1 MKKIIAIALTLMML
15 CGAVTAFADTELV
28 TPSKTTEDLT
38 TIESTVENPVAGK
51 TVTVA
56 AAEDQ
61 TVAEAELE
69 KAAAAGTVEAYFGE
83 EATKAIQAI
92 LGEGAEISLDEFMVV
107 TVEGYA
113 DEMGNVTVTAKF
125 PTAYAEGEKVAVLI
139 GTFDA
144 EKNLTWNVVEGVGQ
158 KDGSVQ
164 YVVDAATMALIQ
176 NGEALVAVCS
186 K

>member
-1 MKKIIAIALTLMML
+1 MKKIIAIALTLVML
-15 CGAVTAFADTELV
+15 CGAVTVFADTELV

-38 TIESTVENPVAGK
+38 AIESTVENPVAGK

-92 LGEGAEISLDEFMVV
+92 LGEGAEISLDEFLAV
-107 TVEGYA
+107 TVEGYE

-144 EKNLTWNVVEGVGQ
+144 EKNLTWNVVEGVGLE
-158 KDGSVQ
+158 DGSVQ
-164 YVVDAATMALIQ
+164 FAMDAATAKAVAEGNALFAI
-176 NGEALVAVCS
+176 CS